1 VSCGLR
7 DVLSFEQ
14 AGRPAVL
21 IASGVFAQAATDQA
35 ELLGAPDLRRVLVS
49 HPVQDRN
56 DAELV
61 AMAAGAVQEIL
72 AALTE

>member
-21 IASGVFAQAATDQA
+21 IASSVFEQAATEQA
-35 ELLGAPDLRRVLVS
+35 ELLGAPDLARVLVS
-49 HPVQDRN
+49 HPVQDRT
-56 DAELV
+56 DDELV

-72 AALTE
+72 AALG

>member
-21 IASGVFAQAATDQA
+21 IASSVFAQAASDQA

-49 HPVQDRN
+49 HPVQDRS
-56 DAELV
+56 DDELT

-72 AALTE
+72 AALTG

>member
-1 VSCGLR
+1 MSCGLR

-21 IASGVFAQAATDQA
+21 IASSVFEQAATDQT

-49 HPVQDRN
+49 HPVQDRS
-56 DAELV
+56 DEELA

-72 AALTE
+72 VALTG